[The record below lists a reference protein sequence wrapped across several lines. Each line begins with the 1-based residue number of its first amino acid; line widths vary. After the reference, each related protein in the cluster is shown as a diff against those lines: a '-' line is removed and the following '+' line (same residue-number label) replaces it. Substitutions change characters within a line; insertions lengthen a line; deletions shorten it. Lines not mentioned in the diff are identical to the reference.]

1 MLIQTILKT
10 RRINN
15 HYTQEQIAQKL
26 HVTTQAVSKW
36 ETGQSIPS
44 IDNLLML
51 SDLYNVSID
60 ELIQGSPYFK
70 KPQVVGKIYNLK
82 KGILFCIVWTC
93 FSLLLTGFGYQPFW
107 LFSAIIFI
115 SLLLVFPI
123 IFSDYWIINQQD
135 IMVHQFSRN
144 PILKIIECIKNS
156 STQIKIPY
164 SEIESIEIIYTKK
177 IRASAFDS
185 SPDYFYLLVTYN
197 NQTTKLYLDIYAKR
211 FLPQFIAFLSR
222 QRITIIDKSEII
234 ELLVSDT
241 SLYQHF
247 NEKNVATDNRK

>member
-10 RRINN
+10 RRITN

-82 KGILFCIVWTC
+82 KRNFILYCLDLFLFATYW
-93 FSLLLTGFGYQPFW
+93 FW
-107 LFSAIIFI
+107 LSTF
-115 SLLLVFPI
+115 LV
-123 IFSDYWIINQQD
+123 
-135 IMVHQFSRN
+135 V
-144 PILKIIECIKNS
+144 
-156 STQIKIPY
+156 
-164 SEIESIEIIYTKK
+164 
-177 IRASAFDS
+177 
-185 SPDYFYLLVTYN
+185 
-197 NQTTKLYLDIYAKR
+197 
-211 FLPQFIAFLSR
+211 
-222 QRITIIDKSEII
+222 
-234 ELLVSDT
+234 
-241 SLYQHF
+241 
-247 NEKNVATDNRK
+247 

>member
-1 MLIQTILKT
+1 M
-10 RRINN
+10 
-15 HYTQEQIAQKL
+15 
-26 HVTTQAVSKW
+26 
-36 ETGQSIPS
+36 
-44 IDNLLML
+44 
-51 SDLYNVSID
+51 
-60 ELIQGSPYFK
+60 
-70 KPQVVGKIYNLK
+70 
-82 KGILFCIVWTC
+82 
-93 FSLLLTGFGYQPFW
+93 LLTGFGYQPFW

-115 SLLLVFPI
+115 GLLLVFPI